1 VEGGTA
7 SGCLWESCV
16 RPARAQRKSR
26 NRRSVFSSFLPFF
39 LFNLQQPVPDSFS
52 RSPPLR
58 SIALVAM
65 AKYTKFGSPDAEES
79 APKASTSKL
88 APASQ
93 PPPPSSSSFPAPSPS
108 NKKRPR
114 SSSLTNGFVNGN
126 GQAHHNHTVS
136 YHQSDEEDE
145 LSSKQQRQQ
154 QPFSKKKRRR
164 EGSLTNGA
172 GGAGG
177 DTAAEKAKRRAV
189 AEKLRKERMELPIWA
204 GEF

>member
-1 VEGGTA
+1 MGVRGRRAVSPLRRVEL
-7 SGCLWESCV
+7 S
-16 RPARAQRKSR
+16 KSR
-26 NRRSVFSSFLPFF
+26 FSFQAPSLLLPPQPSAT
-39 LFNLQQPVPDSFS
+39 LFRTLLLD
-52 RSPPLR
+52 RLPLR
-58 SIALVAM
+58 SIALLVM

-93 PPPPSSSSFPAPSPS
+93 PPPPSSSSIPPPSPS
-108 NKKRPR
+108 FKKRPR
-114 SSSLTNGFVNGN
+114 SSSLTNGSTNGN
-126 GQAHHNHTVS
+126 GQTRHNHTVS

-145 LSSKQQRQQ
+145 LASKHQRQQ
-154 QPFSKKKRRR
+154 QPLSKKKRRR

-172 GGAGG
+172 SGAGG
-177 DTAAEKAKRRAV
+177 DTAAEKDKRRAV